1 MAGTGLGLSIVKKLL
16 NLMGSEIH
24 LKSQEDIGTTFSF
37 EIDFKIDPE
46 FNMVDLQ
53 QHDRDKDLRQKKILV
68 VDDNDMNR
76 LVLKRLFQ
84 IWNAAF

>member
-1 MAGTGLGLSIVKKLL
+1 MSKPVKKLQENMAGTGLGLSIVKKLL

-46 FNMVDLQ
+46 FNMVDP
-53 QHDRDKDLRQKKILV
+53 
-68 VDDNDMNR
+68 
-76 LVLKRLFQ
+76 
-84 IWNAAF
+84 AATRTEIRI